1 MIAMSDVIAL
11 LNKLSESDLL
21 NIPISSVRAKVVYK
35 MERALIDCAISSQVG
50 DRQRRSREYF

>member
-1 MIAMSDVIAL
+1 MIAMSVVIAL

-50 DRQRRSREYF
+50 DR